1 MPSLNEIVGFVDFQS
16 RHKQLMTLLQ
26 EGVVP
31 KVSSDPVLGK
41 KRIKSIW
48 LGGLAYPGAI
58 ITSLMHEKAALSEC
72 SISEVNE
79 DPV

>member
-1 MPSLNEIVGFVDFQS
+1 MRLI
-16 RHKQLMTLLQ
+16 Q

-41 KRIKSIW
+41 NRIKSIW

-58 ITSLMHEKAALSEC
+58 ITSLKHEKAAVSDC
-72 SISEVNE
+72 SVNE
-79 DPV
+79 VDYKLLSYYTMTSSIVYVGE